1 MPLPKPARCN
11 RGYFC
16 RGGSS
21 GHRDITVIK
30 LPDQSHLIKYVEMG
44 RRTRPANNVIPS
56 SSSPRQQVHHSSSD
70 DDDDSSGGG
79 GGDYVRD
86 YWTATIWTMPV
97 PIASWKDCTID
108 AGNMV
113 IDNPRHRELL
123 LALPGLTVDPQ
134 EAAAVT
140 LSRLVTSHPTLGLG
154 LGLDG
159 HVTVYFLT
167 KVYCNAREGWIIVVG
182 TKDNKLQGIAR
193 LDERKNFSFR
203 RHYRP
208 TEISKYLT
216 KAYNFFFIYAMLLIT
231 LYSGN
236 MYLSTCM

>member
-1 MPLPKPARCN
+1 
-11 RGYFC
+11 
-16 RGGSS
+16 
-21 GHRDITVIK
+21 
-30 LPDQSHLIKYVEMG
+30 
-44 RRTRPANNVIPS
+44 
-56 SSSPRQQVHHSSSD
+56 
-70 DDDDSSGGG
+70 
-79 GGDYVRD
+79 
-86 YWTATIWTMPV
+86 MPV
-97 PIASWKDCTID
+97 PIASWKDWHKDCTID

-134 EAAAVT
+134 EAAPVT

-154 LGLDG
+154 LGMDG

-167 KVYCNAREGWIIVVG
+167 KVDCNAREGWIIAVG

-216 KAYNFFFIYAMLLIT
+216 KATCNYLHILFLHPRTAHNSLFGQYVPQHMHVTVLLYILQMPSAWLCGILRFFVEIKIK
-231 LYSGN
+231 
-236 MYLSTCM
+236 